1 MHLGLALLLV
11 TIAASADRP
20 RLPPVDQ
27 CAASPG
33 FSAYRAELDDAVAR
47 QDVSKLLSLTDPDV
61 LLSFGE
67 EKGHADLRRIW
78 ALDQPEKS
86 GVWKE
91 LAEVLRLGCVL
102 DGGTAIAP
110 SLAHDIP
117 DGYEIY
123 DVLVAVRPGSP
134 LRASADDTA
143 AAVAKLDW
151 DLLEVESWDETTNW
165 VKVRLKD
172 GRAGFVRA
180 AEVRSPIDYR
190 ATFENKGGSWRMTIF
205 IAGD

>member
-1 MHLGLALLLV
+1 MHIGLALFLA
-11 TIAASADRP
+11 TAPASTDRP

-33 FSAYRAELDDAVAR
+33 FSAFRAELDDAVAR
-47 QDVSKLLSLTDPDV
+47 QDVSKLLTLTDPDI

-67 EKGHADLRRIW
+67 ERGHADFRRIW
-78 ALDQPEKS
+78 ALNQPETS
-86 GVWKE
+86 GLWKE

-117 DGYEIY
+117 DDYEIY

-143 AAVAKLDW
+143 AAIATLDW
-151 DLLEVESWDETTNW
+151 DLLDVVNWDGATNW
-165 VKVRLKD
+165 IKVRLKD

-190 ATFENKGGSWRMTIF
+190 ATFDNKGGVWRMTIF